1 MPVFLPIS
9 PQIYSDTSY
18 LPYDVKSSSSRLTEI
33 PLHDNTFH
41 NILQSQKSQS
51 KTVLSLMSLQTAWL
65 TQKDI

>member
-18 LPYDVKSSSSRLTEI
+18 LLYDVKSSSAQFTEI
-33 PLHDNTFH
+33 PLQDNTFH

-51 KTVLSLMSLQTAWL
+51 KSVLSLMSLHTAWL
-65 TQKDI
+65 THKDI